1 MKHLRLAAGV
11 FIMIAVFFLSALP
24 SIADYQFDD
33 IEGPSGI
40 SSQWVIINDEFDTFG
55 ATHTEAIR
63 ISGDLLTANTATV
76 NVINGS
82 PDVSSVSNRNLHT
95 FFIVLA
101 EGEGDFDMN
110 MRSQTLDF
118 DVSSPVLGL
127 NTIVNVNA
135 SPYIGTMQPD
145 QSGNT
150 TSGWKNFHFHLARNN
165 DTKNTYDTAIQSF
178 YFQQNPSGSPSNGIP
193 RAMVIS
199 NVHSGTAADA
209 VSPLIVRTTLRDSSN
224 LEGNIIAYDRTSWT
238 MNDNKTAGN
247 SQWVFIPV
255 NNLNT
260 DNSRIEYYLTTEVAN
275 NSAYRYAV
283 TYPDGTGARIPPHAW
298 KFDIF
303 RPQGTTDIPR
313 TILLNTESNIAPGL
327 VTVYHRKYNVNEQNK
342 TPIRVFQVDT
352 PDAGQYSLTLNHR
365 ILYGQRY
372 GSTVTYRVEGKYN
385 LYEIT
390 AFRPR
395 LASMESAFFSRVAR
409 ITKSSGT
416 VGFPSSLSF
425 STSSVT
431 RSTPEADVIQ
441 YFTLNQNAITPSG
454 TTEGIMPV
462 HITFNIPVTL
472 VQDNSW
478 WNNMLEEWRGSGRIE
493 DKFAEKSNLYLRS
506 SNGRLLNLTQ
516 ELEDKGVYNSAVK
529 VFFDEERGTVTS
541 DNYSGLI
548 TVSFIAMMM
557 NGTRDGERPELS
569 IVSDDSNLQ
578 QNNYIVIRDGV
589 NDSKWNMTFLIAP
602 AGWYDNPNR
611 QVLTPNSGN
620 YTSNNSSTGSSGGG
634 CGVAAG
640 ISTLF
645 ALIPAMRKNRREGR
659 L

>member
-11 FIMIAVFFLSALP
+11 FIMIAVFFFSALP

-40 SSQWVIINDEFDTFG
+40 SSQWVIINDESDTFG
-55 ATHTEAIR
+55 ATHTNAIQ
-63 ISGDLLTANTATV
+63 ISADLLTANTATI

-82 PDVSSVSNRNLHT
+82 PSTVLNRNLQT

-101 EGEGDFDMN
+101 EGEGNFDMN
-110 MRSQTLDF
+110 MRSQTIDF
-118 DVSSPVLGL
+118 DVSTPYLGL

-135 SPYIGTMQPD
+135 SPYIGTMQPN
-145 QSGNT
+145 QSGND
-150 TSGWKNFHFHLARNN
+150 TSGWKNFHFRLARNN

-178 YFQQNPSGSPSNGIP
+178 YFQQNPGGSSSNGIP

-224 LEGNIIAYDRTSWT
+224 IEGNIIAYDRTSWL

-255 NNLNT
+255 DNLDT

-283 TYPDGTGARIPPHAW
+283 TYPDGTGARVPPYAW

-313 TILLNTESNIAPGL
+313 TILLNSESNIAPGL

-342 TPIRVFQVDT
+342 TPLRVFGVDT
-352 PDAGQYSLTLNHR
+352 PDAGQYALTLNHR

-372 GSTVTYRVEGKYN
+372 GSTVTYRVEGKFN

-395 LASMESAFFSRVAR
+395 LASMESAFFNRVAS

-416 VGFPSSLSF
+416 VGFPTSLSF

-431 RSTPEADVIQ
+431 RTTPEADVIQ
-441 YFTLNQNAITPSG
+441 YFTLNQNAVTPSG
-454 TTEGIMPV
+454 KTEGIMPV

-472 VQDNSW
+472 IHDNTW
-478 WNNMLEEWRGSGRIE
+478 WNDMLKTWREDGRIE
-493 DKFAEKSNLYLRS
+493 DKFAEKYNLYLRS

-529 VFFDEERGTVTS
+529 VFFDEDRGTVTS

-557 NGTRDGERPELS
+557 NGTRDGTRPELS

-611 QVLTPNSGN
+611 QAVANPVNTNTN
-620 YTSNNSSTGSSGGG
+620 TNNNSSAGSSGGG
-634 CGVAAG
+634 CGTFAG
-640 ISTLF
+640 ITALF
-645 ALIPAMRKNRREGR
+645 ALIPAMRKNRSEGR